1 MNQPFGDRPFM
12 EIPISYYHPLDPEG
26 LLNRVRGEAGRG
38 AGIVTLAGRAGQGT
52 SVASIGNVGL

>member
-1 MNQPFGDRPFM
+1 M
-12 EIPISYYHPLDPEG
+12 EIPISYSHPLDPEG